1 MKTRRQQESDAQRI
15 KRKLYAQGVTLKQWA
30 LDHNYPVTEVYKVVN
45 GERKGLYGRA
55 HQIAKDLGMW
65 DGAK

>member
-1 MKTRRQQESDAQRI
+1 MKTRMQQESDS
-15 KRKLYAQGVTLKQWA
+15 QGITLKQWA
-30 LDHNYPVTEVYKVVN
+30 LDHGCPVTEVYKVIN

-65 DGAK
+65 G